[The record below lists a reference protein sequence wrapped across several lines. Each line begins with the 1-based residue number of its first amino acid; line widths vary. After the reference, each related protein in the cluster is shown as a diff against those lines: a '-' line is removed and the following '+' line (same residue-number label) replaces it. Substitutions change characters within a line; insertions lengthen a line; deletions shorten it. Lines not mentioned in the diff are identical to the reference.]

1 MKDLNLDNNTI
12 LLGIVFILGI
22 VIIFCFNNNTK
33 KESFQDKSAGETKTS
48 EELQKDI
55 LSGIENALTKISTK
69 VPKSEYDNMSKTL
82 EDLKLFIANQY
93 MLKSEVT
100 NKYVLKSEYDSLK
113 KSSYFDPS
121 KYVLKSSIPPPVKC
135 PPCVCPKVKI
145 EPGLCKKCPPHP
157 PCPRVERCPP
167 ITCPAPIPCPETK
180 CPEIKPTVIKD
191 SMVCP
196 RPYHDQRPEYVSL
209 DELQKEQAKTKI
221 FINNRTIQGNVLTK
235 DDIVKIINEIKTKD
249 LADNA
254 IKKEIRKVV
263 EKKLPPGIDDRYI
276 NAATTR
282 GIQAVN
288 YARQFSGV

>member
-22 VIIFCFNNNTK
+22 VIIFCFNNNK
-33 KESFQDKSAGETKTS
+33 KESFQDKPVGETNKTS
-48 EELQKDI
+48 DELQKEI
-55 LSGIENALTKISTK
+55 LDGIENALTKISTK
-69 VPKSEYDNMSKTL
+69 VPKSEYDTMSKTL
-82 EDLKLFIANQY
+82 EDLKLFISNQY

-121 KYVLKSSIPPPVKC
+121 KYVLKSSIPPPIKC

-167 ITCPAPIPCPETK
+167 ITCPAPIPCPETR

-196 RPYHDQRPEYVSL
+196 RPYHKNEPGLKLKDLPKPL
-209 DELQKEQAKTKI
+209 TKI

-235 DDIVKIINEIKTKD
+235 DDIIKLLEEIKRKNLRDTDIERK
-249 LADNA
+249 
-254 IKKEIRKVV
+254 IRKVV
-263 EKKLPPGIDDRYI
+263 EKKLPPGIDDRYV
-276 NAATTR
+276 NAATIS
-282 GIQAVN
+282 GIEAVN
-288 YARQFSGV
+288 YARQFAQA